1 MANEEGRHTSLTEQ
15 HNDDNNITH
24 PETSDTQGVG
34 LLKTP
39 QILSTYV
46 KNSLEQSF
54 RIDTRM
60 QIIVTEFVFSAL

>member
-24 PETSDTQGVG
+24 PETSATQGVG

-39 QILSTYV
+39 QILSTC
-46 KNSLEQSF
+46 K
-54 RIDTRM
+54 
-60 QIIVTEFVFSAL
+60 EFSRTKF